1 MEKFEVLV
9 KKSAVKSLRKFPKA
23 IQNKIQ
29 QSILERLTVRPDIA
43 DGKHIKKLTD
53 GFRLRV
59 GDYRIFYYI
68 EAEKVK
74 VTAIERRTST
84 TY

>member
-1 MEKFEVLV
+1 MEKFEVFV
-9 KKSAVKSLRKFPKA
+9 KKSAVKSLRKFPKP
-23 IQNKIQ
+23 IQDKIQ
-29 QSILERLTVRPDIA
+29 QAVLERLILRPDIA

-53 GFRLRV
+53 GYRLRV

-68 EAEKVK
+68 EAKK
-74 VTAIERRTST
+74 VTVTVIERRAST